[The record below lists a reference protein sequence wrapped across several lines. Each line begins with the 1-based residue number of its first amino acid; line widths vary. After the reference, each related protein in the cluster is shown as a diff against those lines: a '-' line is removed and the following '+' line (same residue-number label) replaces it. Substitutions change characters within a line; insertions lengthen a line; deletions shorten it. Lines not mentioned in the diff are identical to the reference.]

1 MPVSRTTLIR
11 LIAVLLLLIAGAEV
25 FACDLTD
32 PCFTSASS
40 PSGDCDQP
48 LGDNCLCCC
57 HHIVPATSV
66 TLSASEYLADTVPPL
81 PVAHAASMSL
91 PIEHPPQL

>member
-1 MPVSRTTLIR
+1 MSRTTLIR

-25 FACDLTD
+25 FACDITD
-32 PCFTSASS
+32 PCITSAAS
-40 PSGDCDQP
+40 PSAGCDQP

-57 HHIVPATSV
+57 HHIVPAATV
-66 TLSASEYLADTVPPL
+66 TLDASEYVADAVPPR
-81 PVAHAASMSL
+81 PTAHAASMSL

>member
-1 MPVSRTTLIR
+1 MPVSRATLIR

-25 FACDLTD
+25 FACDITD
-32 PCFTSASS
+32 PCFMSAGG

-57 HHIVPATSV
+57 HHIVPAASV
-66 TLSASEYLADTVPPL
+66 TLNTSEYVADAVPPL
-81 PVAHAASMSL
+81 PTAHTASMSL